1 MLLNTSKRQKVFFEG
16 ELDLKMIF
24 ALPNFMRS
32 KLKFIMHITIKRL
45 SAPRKDDHL
54 IVLAEKDQ
62 QIPNELFSK
71 EELAFIKLER
81 KAERKLVVINQYRRM
96 IFIQI
101 LDADKP
107 KPQSLEN
114 ARKAGSALTA
124 RVQALK
130 CDNVTISCQLT
141 SDLALAFAEGMAL
154 TSYQFLRY
162 RTNAKKEENSL
173 KSISIQSATLKDRD
187 IELLQIVVDATCQT
201 RDLVNEPLS
210 FLTATELGKQFIR
223 MGRESG
229 FKVQVLNKLAIK
241 KLKMGGL
248 LAVNLGSIDPPTFTV
263 MEWKPKNPVNKKPI
277 ILVGKGVV
285 YDTGG
290 MSLKPTPNSMDYMKC
305 DMAGGA
311 AVAGAMYAVAKA
323 KLPVHVVALVP
334 ATDNRVDGNAYV
346 PGDVITMMS
355 GKTVE
360 VLNTDA
366 EGRLILADALHF
378 AKRYHPELVMDFA
391 TLTGAA
397 STAIGHYG
405 IVAMG
410 KADDKVRDDLRE
422 AGNMA
427 YERLAEFPFW
437 DEYDELLKSDI
448 ADLKN
453 IGGPTAGAITA
464 GRLLLQFT
472 DYPYMHFDIA
482 GPGFNK
488 GSDSYRGKNGT
499 GVGVRFLFEYLKNRA
514 KK

>member
-1 MLLNTSKRQKVFFEG
+1 M
-16 ELDLKMIF
+16 
-24 ALPNFMRS
+24 
-32 KLKFIMHITIKRL
+32 

-54 IVLAEKDQ
+54 IILAEKDQ
-62 QIPNELFSK
+62 QISNDLFSK
-71 EELAFIKLER
+71 EELDFIKKER
-81 KAERKLVVINQYRRM
+81 KAERKLILINQYKRM
-96 IFIQI
+96 IFIQM
-101 LDADKP
+101 LDSGKP
-107 KPQSLEN
+107 LPQTLEN
-114 ARKAGSALTA
+114 ARKSGSALTA
-124 RVQALK
+124 RIQALK
-130 CDNVTISCQLT
+130 SDNIVINSQLATDVT
-141 SDLALAFAEGMAL
+141 LAFAEGIAL
-154 TSYQFLRY
+154 SSYQFLRY
-162 RTNAKKEENSL
+162 RANAKKEEH
-173 KSISIQSATLKDRD
+173 TLKTIGIYSPGIKDRE
-187 IELLQIVVDATCQT
+187 IELLQIMVDATCQT

-210 FLTATELGKQFIR
+210 FLTATELGKQFTR
-223 MGRESG
+223 MGKEAG

-248 LAVNLGSIDPPTFTV
+248 LSVNLGSIDPPTFTI
-263 MEWKPKNPVNKKPI
+263 MEWKPKNAVNKQPI
-277 ILVGKGVV
+277 VLVGKGVV

-311 AVAGAMYAVAKA
+311 AVGGAMYAVAKS
-323 KLPVHVVALVP
+323 KLPVYVIGLVP

-366 EGRLILADALHF
+366 EGRLILADALHY
-378 AKRYHPELVMDFA
+378 AKRYKPELVMDFA

-397 STAIGHYG
+397 SAAIGHYG

-410 KADDKVRDDLRE
+410 KVDEKVNKELKD
-422 AGNMA
+422 AGNMV

-437 DEYDELLKSDI
+437 EEYDELLKSDI

-464 GRLLLQFT
+464 GRFLLQFT

-488 GSDSYRGKNGT
+488 GTDSYRGKNGT
-499 GVGVRFLFEYLKNRA
+499 GVGVRFIFEYLK
-514 KK
+514 KKVK